1 MNTELPLSLLI
12 TAFTGALMAL
22 LPHLS
27 PRQYFFAITVEP
39 GFRSSRGGRAS
50 IRRYQ
55 AWVLA
60 AVVLAAVAAATLGDQ
75 WPGAAFVLA
84 PVLPLVIGIGAFL
97 RERARVIQHAAKPS
111 GVREA
116 RLTPDADH
124 LPHWI
129 WMALPPFLA
138 PPTAAAW
145 LRAHWNAIPERFPIH
160 WNASN
165 QADAWAAKTT
175 LAVYGPLLCGVGMML
190 LMLLLALA
198 MFHGARR
205 GPQRLV
211 VLKILLGC
219 VYMLAV
225 VFTAISLLPVLAIPP
240 LWLLAPV
247 GLYLPA
253 AIWWAW
259 KAAQDPDMQIDK
271 TPDDCWYL
279 GMFYCNRQDP
289 AIFVQKRMGF
299 GYTFNMANPLAL
311 VLVVLLIGGIVSLNV
326 FLP

>member
-60 AVVLAAVAAATLGDQ
+60 AVVLSAVAAATLGDH
-75 WPGAAFVLA
+75 WPGPAFVLA

-97 RERARVIQHAAKPS
+97 RERARVIQHAAEPA

-116 RLTPDADH
+116 QLTPDADH
-124 LPHWI
+124 LPRWI
-129 WMALPPFLA
+129 WMALPPFVA
-138 PPTAAAW
+138 PPIAAAW
-145 LRAHWNAIPERFPIH
+145 LRAHWNSIPERFPVH

-165 QADAWAAKTT
+165 QPDSWVAKTPH
-175 LAVYGPLLCGVGMML
+175 AVYAPLLFGGGMML
-190 LMLLLALA
+190 MMLLVCLA

-205 GPQRLV
+205 SPQRLV
-211 VLKILLGC
+211 VLKILLGAI
-219 VYMLAV
+219 YLLALM
-225 VFTAISLLPVLAIPP
+225 FTAISVLPVAAFPP
-240 LWLLAPV
+240 MLLLAPV
-247 GLYLPA
+247 GVYLVA

-259 KAAQDPDMQIDK
+259 RAVQDPDVPTDG

-279 GMFYCNRQDP
+279 GMFYCNSQDP

-299 GYTFNMANPLAL
+299 GYTFNLANPLAL
-311 VLVVLLIGGIVSLNV
+311 LLVALLVAGIVGLI
-326 FLP
+326 FILP